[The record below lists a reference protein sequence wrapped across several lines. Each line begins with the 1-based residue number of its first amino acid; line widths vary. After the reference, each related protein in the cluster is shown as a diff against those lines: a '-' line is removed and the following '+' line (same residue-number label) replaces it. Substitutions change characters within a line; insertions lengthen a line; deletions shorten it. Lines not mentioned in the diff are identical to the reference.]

1 MSYRCSGCDVLE
13 TLWLRCYDILH
24 IYRRIH
30 FYFIHAHKKVSIW
43 PDMLVCGAELV
54 VDFLVVVCIQY
65 IEGRSTYS
73 HLKVCA
79 EQQR

>member
-54 VDFLVVVCIQY
+54 VDFFGCRLHPVHRRPIY
-65 IEGRSTYS
+65 IFTHES
-73 HLKVCA
+73 LC
-79 EQQR
+79 